1 MDWKDSM
8 VVSVPQAQIFFL
20 ALTRIL
26 AIIVQLPYFG
36 SQIVPNQYKLAL
48 GVVLAMIVIPWE
60 PLPAD
65 AQIMPFFEFA
75 FAVLQELMIGL
86 LAGFAATLTFG
97 AFQMVGK
104 VLELGSGFGSG
115 QIFNPTL
122 GDVGSAY
129 DQLFLIVVMIYFLL
143 TNGHHIFLMGL
154 KATFNVL
161 PVHSPFP
168 SITIDR
174 LLYYLSS
181 LMTSAIQMAL
191 PVMAAL
197 FLTDM
202 TLGLLARVAPQ
213 IQVFFLGL
221 PVKIWIAL
229 IALALSFEII
239 LPFAGNAIENI
250 GKRMLGLLGA

>member
-1 MDWKDSM
+1 MII
-8 VVSVPQAQIFFL
+8 SVAQAQIFFL

-26 AIIVQLPYFG
+26 AILVQLPFFG
-36 SQIVPNQYKLAL
+36 SQVIPNQYKIAL
-48 GVVLAMIVIPWE
+48 GFVLAIIVIPWQ
-60 PLPAD
+60 PLSAD
-65 AQIMPFFEFA
+65 TQIMTFFEFA
-75 FAVLQELMIGL
+75 FATFQELMIGL

-115 QIFNPTL
+115 QVFNPTL

-129 DQLFLIVVMIYFLL
+129 DQLFMMIVMLYFLF
-143 TNGHHIFLMGL
+143 TNGHHVFLMGL
-154 KATFNVL
+154 KATFDVL
-161 PVHSPFP
+161 PVHSAFP
-168 SITIDR
+168 IFTIDR
-174 LLYYLSS
+174 LLFYLTS
-181 LMTSAIQMAL
+181 LMGSAIQMAL

-229 IALALSFEII
+229 VALALSFEIM
-239 LPFAGNAIENI
+239 LPFVGNAIDSL